1 MIIGYWD
8 NNQKNISSDKQQDIV
23 NQYTCASTYIAELY
37 ASELTLEQIAEKLSI
52 GKTTLRNKI
61 NELGLKRDPRLRR
74 KDISKEEIQ
83 SLENKGYT
91 YREIAQKL
99 DIHPSNL
106 LIKRKQLGIYNP
118 PQEVIEQ
125 QAKALKVRMDNRK
138 AGIKPE
144 NKHKYNCLEIYLDEI
159 LDLLYSGVSKA
170 EVARKYNVNPQTVH
184 NLLALYEIKVPV
196 FKKLDGKENTIKRLF
211 NKGLSVQEIAN
222 KLRCSLSILIPKIKE
237 LNLSRS
243 LSDIKINS
251 RLAKDERLIK
261 RLYTQGCSLQEIG
274 EKVNAHP
281 VWIGAKIRKMGLT
294 RANKHAEYKTK
305 LFGLDKEIIKMRRK
319 GMTLKEIGQAFGVAP
334 NTVINHLRKLEN
346 KRSHNA

>member
-1 MIIGYWD
+1 MI
-8 NNQKNISSDKQQDIV
+8 
-23 NQYTCASTYIAELY
+23 STSTSTLSTNGYIAELY
-37 ASELTLEQIAEKLSI
+37 SSELTLEQIAEKLSI

-61 NELGLKRDPRLRR
+61 IEMGLERKPRLKR
-74 KDISKEEIQ
+74 KNIAKEDILNPEEQ
-83 SLENKGYT
+83 GLS
-91 YREIAQKL
+91 YREVAQKL
-99 DIHPSNL
+99 DIHPANL

-125 QAKALKVRMDNRK
+125 QEKALKVRTENKK

-170 EVARKYNVNPQTVH
+170 EVARRYNVNPQTVF
-184 NLLALYEIKVPV
+184 NLLALYEIKIPV
-196 FKKLDGKENTIKRLF
+196 FKKLDGKENTIKRLY
-211 NKGLSVQEIAN
+211 NKGLSVEEMAK
-222 KLRCSLSILIPKIKE
+222 KLNCSFMTVTTKIKE

-243 LSDIKINS
+243 ISDIKINS

-261 RLYTQGCSLQEIG
+261 KMYEQGCSLQEIG

-281 VWIGAKIRKMGLT
+281 VWIGVKIRKMGLT

-305 LFGLDKEIIKMRRK
+305 LFGLDKEIIKMRKK
-319 GMTLKEIGQAFGVAP
+319 GMTYKEIGQVYGIAP
-334 NTVINHLRKLEN
+334 NTVMYRLRKL
-346 KRSHNA
+346 

>member
-1 MIIGYWD
+1 MI
-8 NNQKNISSDKQQDIV
+8 S
-23 NQYTCASTYIAELY
+23 TASLSTNSHIIQLY
-37 ASELTLEQIAEKLSI
+37 ASDLTLEQIAEKLSI

-61 NELGLKRDPRLRR
+61 NELGLKREPRLKR

-83 SLENKGYT
+83 SLENKRYT

-99 DIHPSNL
+99 DIHPANL

-118 PQEVIEQ
+118 PQAVIEQ
-125 QAKALKVRMDNRK
+125 QAKAAKVRAENRK

-159 LDLLYSGVSKA
+159 MDLLYSGVSKT
-170 EVARKYNVNPQTVH
+170 EIARKYNVNPQTVH
-184 NLLALYEIKVPV
+184 NLLALYEIKIPV
-196 FKKLDGKENTIKRLF
+196 FKKLDGREGIIKRLF
-211 NKGLSVQEIAN
+211 NKGLSIQEIAS
-222 KLRCSLSILIPKIKE
+222 KLGCSASILIPKIKE

-261 RLYTQGCSLQEIG
+261 KLYEQGCSLQEIG
-274 EKVNAHP
+274 ERVKAHP
-281 VWIGAKIRKMGLT
+281 VWISAKIRKMGLT

-305 LFGLDKEIIKMRRK
+305 LFGLDKKIIKMRKK
-319 GMTLKEIGQAFGVAP
+319 GMTFKEISKSFGVAP
-334 NTVINHLRKLEN
+334 NTVMYRLRKLETE
-346 KRSHNA
+346 RSCNA